1 MFKKIKITMKKVG
14 IVSCDKWINKLE
26 EDINL
31 KNALINLGIDAKIIS
46 WQHPLEEKYDLL
58 VLKSIWGY
66 QNYYK
71 EFKNWLLYIKN
82 NNIPLVNGVDIVLN
96 NIMKDIQFNI
106 LRKNNVDFIDTIFLP
121 QSKLLNESIFDML
134 DDNAYVFKPTI
145 SGSGENTYL
154 VTNSSDKSIP
164 NTIQK
169 EDIVKIYNKMLDENS
184 DCKIMIQ
191 PFISEINKGEYSC
204 IFIDGKLTHTML
216 RFPNIFHEKRR
227 PYLVKDVPDS
237 IIELAKVVERI
248 KDFNN
253 YLYMRVDMVL
263 VNGRAKIME
272 VELADPDLLTKY
284 IDDSNLKSDV
294 IKTFAKKI
302 ERRVR

>member
-1 MFKKIKITMKKVG
+1 MKKVG
-14 IVSCDKWINKLE
+14 IVSCDKWIDKLE
-26 EDINL
+26 EDNNL

-46 WQHPLEEKYDLL
+46 WQQPLEEKYDLL
-58 VLKSIWGY
+58 VLKSVWGY

-71 EFKNWLLYIKN
+71 EFKNWLLYVKN
-82 NNIPLVNGVDIVLN
+82 NNIPLANGVDMVLN

-106 LRKNNVDFIDTIFLP
+106 LRKNNVDFIDTIFLD
-121 QSKLLNESIFDML
+121 QSELLNKNIFDML
-134 DDNAYVFKPTI
+134 DDKSYVFKPTI

-154 VTNSSDKSIP
+154 VTNSNDKSIP

-169 EDIVKIYNKMLDENS
+169 ENIVKIYNKMLDDNS

-191 PFISEINKGEYSC
+191 PFISEINNGEYSC

-227 PYLVKDVPDS
+227 PYLVDVVPDS
-237 IIELAKVVERI
+237 IIELARAVEKI
-248 KDFNN
+248 KNFNN

-263 VNGRAKIME
+263 INGKAKIME

-284 IDDSNLKSDV
+284 IDDSNVKSNV
-294 IKTFAKKI
+294 IKTFSKKI

>member
-1 MFKKIKITMKKVG
+1 
-14 IVSCDKWINKLE
+14 
-26 EDINL
+26 
-31 KNALINLGIDAKIIS
+31 
-46 WQHPLEEKYDLL
+46 
-58 VLKSIWGY
+58 
-66 QNYYK
+66 
-71 EFKNWLLYIKN
+71 
-82 NNIPLVNGVDIVLN
+82 
-96 NIMKDIQFNI
+96 
-106 LRKNNVDFIDTIFLP
+106 
-121 QSKLLNESIFDML
+121 ML
-134 DDNAYVFKPTI
+134 DDKSNVFKPTI

-154 VTNSSDKSIP
+154 VTNFSDKSIP

-169 EDIVKIYNKMLDENS
+169 EDIVKVYNKILDDNS
-184 DCKIMIQ
+184 DCKIMLQ

-227 PYLVKDVPDS
+227 PYLVNDVPDS
-237 IIELAKVVERI
+237 IIELAKVVEKI

-263 VNGRAKIME
+263 VNDNAKIME

-284 IDDSNLKSDV
+284 IDDSNVKSDV

-302 ERRVR
+302 ERRIR

>member
-1 MFKKIKITMKKVG
+1 MKKVG
-14 IVSCDKWINKLE
+14 IVSCDKWIGKLE
-26 EDINL
+26 EDNNL

-46 WQHPLEEKYDLL
+46 WQQPLEEKYDLL
-58 VLKSIWGY
+58 VLKSVWGY
-66 QNYYK
+66 QNFYK
-71 EFKNWLLYIKN
+71 EFKNWLLYVKN
-82 NNIPLVNGVDIVLN
+82 NNIPLVNDVDMVLN
-96 NIMKDIQFNI
+96 NIMKDIQFNV
-106 LRKNNVDFIDTIFLP
+106 LEKNNVDFIDTIFLDQP
-121 QSKLLNESIFDML
+121 KLLNRNIFEML
-134 DDNAYVFKPTI
+134 EDKSYVFKPTI

-154 VTNSSDKSIP
+154 VMNSNDKFVP

-169 EDIVKIYNKMLDENS
+169 EDIVKIYNKMLDDNS

-191 PFISEINKGEYSC
+191 PFISEINNGEYSC

-227 PYLVKDVPDS
+227 PYLVDNVPDS
-237 IIELAKVVERI
+237 IIQLARVVERI
-248 KDFNN
+248 KEFNN

-263 VNGRAKIME
+263 VNGKAKIME

-284 IDDSNLKSDV
+284 IDDSNVKSNV

-302 ERRVR
+302 EGRVR

>member
-1 MFKKIKITMKKVG
+1 MKKVG
-14 IVSCDKWINKLE
+14 IVSCDKWIDKLE
-26 EDINL
+26 EDNNL

-46 WQHPLEEKYDLL
+46 WQQPLEEKYDLL
-58 VLKSIWGY
+58 VLKSVWGY
-66 QNYYK
+66 QNFYK
-71 EFKNWLLYIKN
+71 EFKNWLLYVKN
-82 NNIPLVNGVDIVLN
+82 NNIPLVNDVDMVLN

-106 LRKNNVDFIDTIFLP
+106 LEKNNVDFIDTIFLD
-121 QSKLLNESIFDML
+121 QSKLLNKNIFEML
-134 DDNAYVFKPTI
+134 DDKSYVFKPTI

-154 VTNSSDKSIP
+154 VTNSNDKSVP

-169 EDIVKIYNKMLDENS
+169 EDIVKIYNKMLDDNS

-191 PFISEINKGEYSC
+191 PFISEISNGEYSC

-227 PYLVKDVPDS
+227 PYLVDNVPDS
-237 IIELAKVVERI
+237 IIQLARVVERI
-248 KDFNN
+248 KEFNN
-253 YLYMRVDMVL
+253 YLYMRVDIVL
-263 VNGRAKIME
+263 VNSKAKIME

-284 IDDSNLKSDV
+284 IDDSNVKSNV